1 MVIYLDQ
8 YRVAKAAPVN
18 VLRNGTYG
26 GEILNANCNPALML
40 LPAPG
45 APEVW
50 FFNNMATADIE
61 TLLGNIY
68 ALATQI

>member
-8 YRVAKAAPVN
+8 YRVARAVPVK
-18 VLRNGTYG
+18 VFKNGNYG
-26 GEILNANCNPALML
+26 GGILNANCNPALVL
-40 LPAPG
+40 LPVPS

-50 FFNNMATADIE
+50 PLEDLATADIE
-61 TLLGNIY
+61 ALLGNIY